1 MNNILK
7 AAVFVIFYRSYAKK
21 RKMIIYLYN
30 KNNNPNCVKI
40 GKYDFLL

>member
-7 AAVFVIFYRSYAKK
+7 AAVFVIFYRSYAK
-21 RKMIIYLYN
+21 KMIIYLYN